1 MRQNAFLRQFFLPPT
16 SVKLGRFLCNIDCP
30 HQDYHD
36 PALQSEPPVIE
47 KVQTQYSGSE
57 ALSNTNMFA
66 SDLTALL
73 STWISTRT
81 AVTIHTSTSQVKTY
95 FLDNSEQWFRDAV
108 QQEEA
113 RKWMEQV
120 IDEGESIYLVV
131 GYHTVLDA
139 RIGMRRSEGKEIG
152 GQLTAPLSAGLLASG
167 VVVPL
172 GGLTDLS
179 VGRSRDHS
187 ENLEVQFE
195 APGEQIVAVQYRK
208 VKFRFLSSR
217 NVDMA
222 ALNKVA
228 RWKRYDRPRYLHSEA
243 EDTVEVELEDQLEL
257 DGEFE
262 EHHIG
267 SETIFCRLNE
277 DM

>member
-1 MRQNAFLRQFFLPPT
+1 MRQSAFLRQFFLPPT
-16 SVKLGRFLCNIDCP
+16 SVKIGRFLCNIDCP

-36 PALQSEPPVIE
+36 PALQSAPPVIE

-57 ALSNTNMFA
+57 ALSSTNTFA
-66 SDLTALL
+66 SDLNALL

-81 AVTIHTSTSQVKTY
+81 AAAIHTSTNQVKTY
-95 FLDNSEQWFRDAV
+95 YLDNNEQWFRDAV
-108 QQEEA
+108 QQEEV
-113 RKWMEQV
+113 RKWMERV

-139 RIGMRRSEGKEIG
+139 RIGVQKSEGKEIG
-152 GQLTAPLSAGLLASG
+152 GQLTAPISAGLNASG

-172 GGLTDLS
+172 GGLVDPS
-179 VGRSRDHS
+179 VGGSRDHS
-187 ENLEVQFE
+187 ESLEMQFE

-208 VKFRFLSSR
+208 VKFGFLSSR
-217 NVDMA
+217 NVDTA

-228 RWKRYDRPRYLHSEA
+228 RWKRYDRPRYLQSEA
-243 EDTVEVELEDQLEL
+243 DDMVEVELEDLLDL

-262 EHHIG
+262 EHRIG
-267 SETIFCRLNE
+267 SETILFAA
-277 DM
+277 

>member
-1 MRQNAFLRQFFLPPT
+1 MRQSAFLRQFFLPPT
-16 SVKLGRFLCNIDCP
+16 SVKIGRFLCNIGCP

-36 PALQSEPPVIE
+36 PALQPAPPVIE

-57 ALSNTNMFA
+57 ALSNTNTFA

-73 STWISTRT
+73 STWTSTRT
-81 AVTIHTSTSQVKTY
+81 AAAIHTSTSQSSKKK
-95 FLDNSEQWFRDAV
+95 L
-108 QQEEA
+108 
-113 RKWMEQV
+113 RKWMERV
-120 IDEGESIYLVV
+120 IDEGEAIYLVV

-139 RIGMRRSEGKEIG
+139 RIGMQRSEGKEIG
-152 GQLTAPLSAGLLASG
+152 GQLTAPISAGLLASG

-172 GGLTDLS
+172 GGLVDPLVGSSTD
-179 VGRSRDHS
+179 HN
-187 ENLEVQFE
+187 ETLEMQFE

-208 VKFRFLSSR
+208 VKFGFLSSR

-243 EDTVEVELEDQLEL
+243 DDMVEVELEDLLGL

-267 SETIFCRLNE
+267 SETFFCGLNE
-277 DM
+277 DL